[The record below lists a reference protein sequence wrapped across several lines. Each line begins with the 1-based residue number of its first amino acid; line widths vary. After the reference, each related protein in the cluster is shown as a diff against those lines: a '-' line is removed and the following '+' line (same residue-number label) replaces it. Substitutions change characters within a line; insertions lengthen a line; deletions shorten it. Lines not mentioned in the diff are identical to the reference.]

1 MCLSR
6 SGVGSGRPDL
16 LFPAPIE
23 EVPRARRARLGPR
36 TVWASAMTVPNA
48 VGRRRAGHARHVLSG
63 WAVMVPRMK
72 IRRVGPSDW
81 ESFRAVRLAS
91 LSESPA
97 AFGST
102 YEDWVDAPAE
112 RWQSRL
118 TQVPLT
124 LLACEATEVVG
135 VVSGQPGGEDWV
147 ELISMWVAPSARGD
161 GVARQLID
169 AVTLWAAE
177 QDRRTYLM
185 VRRDNLR
192 ARRAYER
199 AGFVD
204 TGIPEGWPVD
214 EPPEHRMEL
223 RT

>member
-1 MCLSR
+1 M
-6 SGVGSGRPDL
+6 
-16 LFPAPIE
+16 E
-23 EVPRARRARLGPR
+23 
-36 TVWASAMTVPNA
+36 
-48 VGRRRAGHARHVLSG
+48 
-63 WAVMVPRMK
+63 

-135 VVSGQPGGEDWV
+135 VVSGQPVGEDWV
-147 ELISMWVAPSARGD
+147 ELISMWVAPLTRGD

-199 AGFVD
+199 AGFID
-204 TGIPEGWPVD
+204 TGIPEGWPVG

-223 RT
+223 GT

>member
-1 MCLSR
+1 ME
-6 SGVGSGRPDL
+6 
-16 LFPAPIE
+16 I
-23 EVPRARRARLGPR
+23 
-36 TVWASAMTVPNA
+36 
-48 VGRRRAGHARHVLSG
+48 
-63 WAVMVPRMK
+63 K
-72 IRRVGPSDW
+72 RVGPADW
-81 ESFRAVRLAS
+81 ESFRTVRLAS

-97 AFGST
+97 AFGSR
-102 YEDWVDAPAE
+102 YADWVDAPAE

-124 LLACEATEVVG
+124 LLACDPSEVVG
-135 VVSGQPGGEDWV
+135 VVSGQPVGEHWV
-147 ELISMWVAPSARGD
+147 ELISMWVSPAVRGS

-169 AVTLWAAE
+169 AVTRWAAE
-177 QDRRTYLM
+177 QNRRTYLM
-185 VRRDNLR
+185 VRIDNDR

-204 TGIPEGWPVD
+204 TGIPEGWPVN